1 RTLGDV
7 TGNGRA
13 DIIGFGQAG
22 VWEAQA
28 NADGSFAPPVL
39 ELANFGAGAGGWT
52 SQDTYPRMMGDVT
65 GDGRAD
71 IVGFGRDGVWVS
83 LANADGSFAQPVL
96 ELGHFGSDAGGWT
109 SQDQYPRLVADV
121 TGDGKADIVGFGQDG
136 VWVSQATGNGS
147 FAAPTF
153 DFGSFGTGAAAGG
166 WTSDNLYPRLLAD
179 VNGKGAADI

>member
-39 ELANFGAGAGGWT
+39 ELGNFGAGAGGWT

-65 GDGRAD
+65 GNGRDD

-83 LANADGSFAQPVL
+83 LSNGDGSFAQPQLALRSFAV
-96 ELGHFGSDAGGWT
+96 GAGGWT
-109 SQDQYPRLVADV
+109 SQGQYPRL
-121 TGDGKADIVGFGQDG
+121 
-136 VWVSQATGNGS
+136 S
-147 FAAPTF
+147 AART
-153 DFGSFGTGAAAGG
+153 D
-166 WTSDNLYPRLLAD
+166 D
-179 VNGKGAADI
+179 